1 MEVRISSPQV
11 SSRNT
16 WAASLRCTPPS
27 LRNQSIGIQQA
38 TPEISI
44 AYQVL
49 KVYPRGRQVRITCN
63 ASQAPPPVT
72 YSLLASRDMQVDK
85 KVMDTH
91 KPASFNIN
99 ITLKSSPD
107 LLTYFCQAASSLGVH
122 GPSARLQM
130 YWELW
135 AKPVSQVQVD
145 FTLQDRESG
154 PRAEMSCQASSGSP
168 PISYLLVGKNGR
180 VYMQQRPHHGQ
191 PANFQ
196 LSGMWGWFQCQAEN
210 SVSVQSSAF
219 KLVPPAAPGTHQRA
233 GRQPLHHCSHHLLDG
248 PDQAVTRRHRLA
260 ESSGSASRLA
270 FQPCGRPH
278 HWNEEEPLEGGD
290 GETYV

>member
-1 MEVRISSPQV
+1 MRLLSLFCLAMLAPSSFPKKQ
-11 SSRNT
+11 
-16 WAASLRCTPPS
+16 AEE
-27 LRNQSIGIQQA
+27 A

-219 KLVPPAAPGTHQRA
+219 KLVPPVQLPLVPTSVLAGSLFTIAAITCWMVR
-233 GRQPLHHCSHHLLDG
+233 
-248 PDQAVTRRHRLA
+248 TRL
-260 ESSGSASRLA
+260 
-270 FQPCGRPH
+270 
-278 HWNEEEPLEGGD
+278 
-290 GETYV
+290 